1 MGLVSDVMGQIIG
14 EDVDLG
20 NLYNNIGTTGQLAQG
35 AAGELAAQL
44 PGMTQF
50 QPFTV
55 TSGTSNV
62 NMTPQGGFNI
72 NLSEGAQAQQNALR
86 QQANYYMTQPVQGAN
101 QTNLASTHAFNL
113 SNDPNRLAMTGA
125 NAYQGYTGLQN
136 QAGDLASQFLGTA
149 PVGAL
154 ASEGAGLQALQSG
167 MGQMNQVPAGTYQTR
182 DAASSAFGL
191 GNQFVGASQTQA
203 GDLNQLRGMF
213 ANQAASALGGGGQ
226 LGSPG
231 QLPFG
236 GPFNPQSYKNLTLP
250 NGNTMPVDANDPRLQ
265 GLSDSQMI
273 EKIMGPQA
281 PSIGQLGQQALGLG
295 SQGLATQAPSDV
307 EALRQQYGQL
317 AGQSAGNVLGSTADR
332 EADVYHR
339 IRATQRPE
347 EERQRMAL
355 EARLFN
361 QGRSGVS
368 TNMYGGT
375 PEQLA
380 MAKAQGEAQ
389 NSASLAAIQQAQAER
404 QQSLGEAQTF
414 GGMFGQQAGL
424 SSNLQNQA
432 QARAS
437 QLSQLGLSA
446 NQVQSQLQ
454 SEGLG
459 RAATSASQAGALAQ
473 LSGGLQA
480 QQAGL
485 GAQFLGL
492 GSSLSGQE
500 QALRSAQQ
508 QRAIQASGA
517 GQQMLAGAQGMQQA
531 QLGLGAGAAGL
542 MGQLGQQRQGLMSQ
556 NLQDVLAAQQM
567 GAGLAGSS
575 FGLQQAQQ
583 QLGLGAMGASYL
595 PEQQALGMLSAAAPY
610 ASIADVGRRQGAT
623 MYGETAMSVLDAMM
637 AGQLGQANLIGGI
650 VPGVVQGL
658 GNIAA
663 TGIEAVG
670 NYFSR

>member
-1 MGLVSDVMGQIIG
+1 MGLVSDVMGAIVG
-14 EDVDLG
+14 SDVDLG
-20 NLYNNIGTTGQLAQG
+20 DLYNNIGTTGQLAQG

-72 NLSEGAQAQQNALR
+72 GLSEGAQAQQNALR

-101 QTNLASTHAFNL
+101 QTNLAANQAFNL
-113 SNDPNRLAMTGA
+113 ANDPNRLAMTGA

-191 GNQFVGASQTQA
+191 GNQFAGASQTQA
-203 GDLNQLRGMF
+203 GDINQLRGQF
-213 ANQAASALGGGGQ
+213 ANQVSGQ
-226 LGSPG
+226 LG
-231 QLPFG
+231 Q
-236 GPFNPQSYKNLTLP
+236 Q
-250 NGNTMPVDANDPRLQ
+250 
-265 GLSDSQMI
+265 
-273 EKIMGPQA
+273 
-281 PSIGQLGQQALGLG
+281 PSSAIGQLGQQALGLG

-307 EALRQQYGQL
+307 EALRSQYGQL
-317 AGQSAGNVLGSTADR
+317 AGQAAGNVLGSTADR
-332 EADVYHR
+332 EADVYNR

-414 GGMFGQQAGL
+414 GGMFGQQAGM

-432 QARAS
+432 QARAA

-459 RAATSASQAGALAQ
+459 RAVTSASQAGALAQ

-531 QLGLGAGAAGL
+531 QLGLGAGASGL

-583 QLGLGAMGASYL
+583 QLGLGALGASYL

-623 MYGETAMSVLDAMM
+623 MYGETAMSGLDAMM

-663 TGIEAVG
+663 TGLEVAG
-670 NYFSR
+670 GLLS